1 MLRVF
6 TDSGSSIKRDEADV
20 LGVEVIPLK
29 ILLGEEEFLDGVDL
43 DVDYFYDKLINEKI
57 FPKTSLPN
65 LDDLKEKVDRY
76 IQDGDEVL
84 IITISSEISG
94 TNNAIKMLF
103 KDYSSVRVF
112 DSRMAVGG
120 MRILVDEINKYRD
133 KPIDFVIEKLNA
145 LVPRIKIMAL
155 PETLDYLFKGGR
167 LSKAEYLIGSLLK
180 IKPVVGFKHG
190 KVYVLSKK
198 IGLNNAIRHLAES
211 LKDFDCDENY
221 QIIASYTYNKSN
233 IDKAVSL
240 VDDKY
245 KSLIKIYDNL
255 DPAIACHWGPNAFGF
270 VFVAKK

>member
-190 KVYVLSKK
+190 KVCVLSKK